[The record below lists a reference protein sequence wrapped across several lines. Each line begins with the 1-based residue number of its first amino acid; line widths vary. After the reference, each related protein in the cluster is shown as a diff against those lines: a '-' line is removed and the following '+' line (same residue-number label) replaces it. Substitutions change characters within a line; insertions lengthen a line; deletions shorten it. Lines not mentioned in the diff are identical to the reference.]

1 MALFKLSGVASRDD
15 ASTLGPVNAEHL
27 RLEPF
32 HPSQNSHTLGAIIV
46 VGMVSWKRISCLV
59 TSVEEFIC
67 RNLHLLIFNAHG
79 LKDATETVELCK

>member
-1 MALFKLSGVASRDD
+1 MALFKLSGVASKDD
-15 ASTLGPVNAEHL
+15 ALTLGPVNAEHL

-32 HPSQNSHTLGAIIV
+32 HPSHTLGAIIV